1 MRTLKIDRNN
11 KAFSVSQIPHGNWCR
26 FIYANFIRYT
36 GRIEKDGGAK

>member
-1 MRTLKIDRNN
+1 MRPLKIDRNN
-11 KAFSVSQIPHGNWCR
+11 KVSQIPHGNWCR